1 MADFENQDTSLKMKT
16 LTDLTGKKKYTYAI
30 LSFAVVVALTLI
42 LYLVPDYYFLEKM
55 TKETVYGVLEL
66 YQFPIEDG
74 GYYFELDDDKTLFV
88 ILTNVLVSLDGHGGD
103 TPVIRSI
110 DPGAY
115 RQFAV
120 VRACTGMQAGAL
132 LMALIIVT
140 PADTKKKI
148 KATTYTLIALFFG
161 NMLRI
166 AMVIGMTITIQAT
179 YGADHSAAW
188 FWAHDVLGK
197 PIGFF
202 GTIFFALIIERQ
214 GVPILNTVSLWID
227 SFLDLLKNISDK
239 IKQLIKK

>member
-1 MADFENQDTSLKMKT
+1 MTESKDQEQSLNMRT
-16 LTDLTGKKKYTYAI
+16 LTDLTGKRKYTYAL
-30 LSFAVVVALTLI
+30 LSLAFVVVLTLV

-55 TKETVYGVLEL
+55 TKETVQKILGL
-66 YQFPIEDG
+66 YQFPVEDG

-88 ILTNVLVSLDGHGGD
+88 ILTNIFVSLDGHGGY
-103 TPVIRSI
+103 TPVIRSTN
-110 DPGAY
+110 PLAY

-132 LMALIIVT
+132 LLSLVIVT

-148 KATTYTLIALFFG
+148 KASIYSLIALFIG
-161 NMLRI
+161 NLLRI
-166 AMVIGMTITIQAT
+166 ALVIGMTIQLQSA
-179 YGADHSAAW
+179 YGASHADAW

-202 GTIFFALIIERQ
+202 GTIFFAMVIERQ

-239 IKQLIKK
+239 IRKLF